1 MGTTSPAIPAI
12 TAARPAMAA
21 NRSSNPAAARARNR
35 STPAVSDRDTFL
47 KPDNAHDRRGRRHA
61 PDPVPAFPAV
71 ACRAG
76 DNAESA
82 LPGGEP
88 AGFVVERREIRGG
101 AAVEHRH
108 RDRRDF
114 GAREIL
120 SPRVGLASI
129 IVR

>member
-1 MGTTSPAIPAI
+1 MAGGPLHRLLPAIATTSPAITVI

-21 NRSSNPAAARARNR
+21 NRSSKPAAARARNR

-76 DNAESA
+76 FNADSA
-82 LPGGEP
+82 LPGGAP
-88 AGFVVERREIRGG
+88 AGFAVERPQ
-101 AAVEHRH
+101 V
-108 RDRRDF
+108 
-114 GAREIL
+114 
-120 SPRVGLASI
+120 
-129 IVR
+129 